1 MIQYDD
7 KKCERH
13 KNIRIKNRI
22 LESKEHKNQKQNF
35 NNCIIVFLLNFVI
48 FYTLISRNQMPLIFI

>member
-35 NNCIIVFLLNFVI
+35 RIKR
-48 FYTLISRNQMPLIFI
+48 T